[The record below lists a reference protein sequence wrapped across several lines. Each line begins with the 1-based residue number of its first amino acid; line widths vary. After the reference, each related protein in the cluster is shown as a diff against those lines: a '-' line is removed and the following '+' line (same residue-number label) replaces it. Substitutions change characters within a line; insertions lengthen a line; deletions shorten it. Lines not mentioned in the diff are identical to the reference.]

1 MATTTEA
8 SAEEDDPKVS
18 TTIMEVSIE
27 GAEDTTRLSE
37 RLQQVN
43 IYKDGGASV
52 FKVSPRS

>member
-1 MATTTEA
+1 MITTEA
-8 SAEEDDPKVS
+8 SVEKDDPEVS
-18 TTIMEVSIE
+18 TMTMEASIGE
-27 GAEDTTRLSE
+27 AEDTTRLSE